1 MKLEA
6 GVRYVL
12 NDGRETEELKKNS
25 SGGYFTGKILDRLT
39 GLSYPCLWFSDGR
52 ALGSEE
58 NTPQCISH
66 PVPLR
71 FSRRKSQL

>member
-12 NDGRETEELKKNS
+12 NNGLETSELIERESGEVFEGVAEGEPYESYWYPDGTYCGFDKS
-25 SGGYFTGKILDRLT
+25 CPMS
-39 GLSYPCLWFSDGR
+39 
-52 ALGSEE
+52 
-58 NTPQCISH
+58 ISQ